1 MLEAANEVYEQWKAY
16 SDPEV
21 DVLAFSDV
29 DGDKVPHN
37 TVTPIVRRSKDGGY
51 EMDIVLR
58 NNRCDEQHPEGI
70 FHPHREMHHIKKE
83 NIGLIEVMG
92 LAILPGRLKTE
103 LSEIAGI
110 LSGKSEVFEAAISGG
125 NPGLG
130 VHAPW
135 IKELIAEFGT
145 NLSKEQAD
153 SLLQEKVGTKFAE
166 ILEHAGVFKVNEA
179 GREAFRRFVQSA
191 GYQEL
196 SS

>member
-1 MLEAANEVYEQWKAY
+1 
-16 SDPEV
+16 
-21 DVLAFSDV
+21 
-29 DGDKVPHN
+29 
-37 TVTPIVRRSKDGGY
+37 
-51 EMDIVLR
+51 MDIVLR

-103 LSEIAGI
+103 LSEIADI